1 MVPPENAEPGH
12 RGVASTGHES
22 SHAKPAW
29 ITVFL
34 VVVVLGLAALPG
46 DIASGISPL
55 LLVSSALVLVLSTF
69 GKD

>member
-1 MVPPENAEPGH
+1 MPHENAKPDH

-22 SHAKPAW
+22 PHARPAW

-34 VVVVLGLAALPG
+34 VVVVLSLAALPG
-46 DIASGISPL
+46 AITSGISPI
-55 LLVSSALVLVLSTF
+55 LLVSSAVVLVLSTF